1 MSKPR
6 PTTPIAALPAE
17 TDALSRFD
25 ALRQV
30 LSETHS
36 TIPSLLAKEQSLS
49 RKLGLSESAE
59 LQREFQDVVTARES
73 AVRRRASSM
82 SAIMELQPQL
92 EAERAGLER
101 QRQAQGVIALAE
113 FRRRYDDCVSSL
125 QALWNEGRLLSETLK
140 VAVQMQMPTRVV
152 TSVVDSVA
160 RVQPILS
167 GAAAAVDATI
177 LSLSATVDAFDDALG
192 LIGAF
197 RQAKELDARYR
208 ALAQQRGGAP
218 NRLEGLYEVAKAFD
232 YFGMTFAAGTIIDR
246 SMLPDGCLHRF
257 LLGRNLRILDGPAVA
272 AA

>member
-36 TIPSLLAKEQSLS
+36 TIPGLLAKEQSLS

-59 LQREFQDVVTARES
+59 LKQEFQDVVSARES

-82 SAIMELQPQL
+82 ASIVELQPQL
-92 EAERAGLER
+92 EAERAGAER
-101 QRQAQGVIALAE
+101 QRQARGVIALAE
-113 FRRRYDDCVSSL
+113 FRQRYDDCVASL

-140 VAVQMQMPTRVV
+140 VAVPMAPPMKV
-152 TSVVDSVA
+152 TVSVVDSVA

-167 GAAAAVDATI
+167 RRGGGGGCHDPC
-177 LSLSATVDAFDDALG
+177 
-192 LIGAF
+192 
-197 RQAKELDARYR
+197 RYR
-208 ALAQQRGGAP
+208 RRWMRSTM
-218 NRLEGLYEVAKAFD
+218 RLV
-232 YFGMTFAAGTIIDR
+232 
-246 SMLPDGCLHRF
+246 
-257 LLGRNLRILDGPAVA
+257 
-272 AA
+272 